1 MIEERHRNQI
11 CDKIFDFILNAGS
24 AAELARDIDLAMR
37 MPSQDKLLNN
47 AQFNRLEKYA
57 HEVQNARRRQ
67 ERQIVGVMNM
77 GSRLHTNNQTGI
89 SQPATNGTAQPTNLP
104 TPPQMT
110 NAGAAGFSTNLTR
123 RESITPEPKLS
134 KERLTKLLIDAQV
147 KTRNKDEVSTLFAS
161 MFNLS
166 WQKSSDIDVMIEYV
180 IKHPRFQGLDS
191 NERRR
196 VNIEWAIEVI
206 QNLVDDGR
214 PSSCELLVWTCK
226 EALNA
231 QHVKAENEMLSAY
244 VTCADRQ
251 KELGPLFRRISAT
264 NFELMKEVYPNGCLT
279 WDEMKDLAKTEEL
292 GFFDQS
298 VNTKQV
304 PYWPYMRAKKQH
316 WSDRANMKKLVA
328 DRIAVQS
335 MTTGQATA
343 SGPAVSSKAKRNIA
357 AISDDHDK
365 VSKEIGVC
373 AKDDGETYVP
383 GSKEPALKRF
393 REQPTERKERAA
405 IKEKTTHQAD
415 DSGRNVVMTLSRD

>member
-1 MIEERHRNQI
+1 
-11 CDKIFDFILNAGS
+11 
-24 AAELARDIDLAMR
+24 
-37 MPSQDKLLNN
+37 
-47 AQFNRLEKYA
+47 
-57 HEVQNARRRQ
+57 
-67 ERQIVGVMNM
+67 
-77 GSRLHTNNQTGI
+77 
-89 SQPATNGTAQPTNLP
+89 
-104 TPPQMT
+104 
-110 NAGAAGFSTNLTR
+110 
-123 RESITPEPKLS
+123 
-134 KERLTKLLIDAQV
+134 
-147 KTRNKDEVSTLFAS
+147 
-161 MFNLS
+161 
-166 WQKSSDIDVMIEYV
+166 
-180 IKHPRFQGLDS
+180 
-191 NERRR
+191 
-196 VNIEWAIEVI
+196 
-206 QNLVDDGR
+206 
-214 PSSCELLVWTCK
+214 
-226 EALNA
+226 
-231 QHVKAENEMLSAY
+231 VKAENEMLSAY